1 MEPSAA
7 SDVARVRLLG
17 LGNELLA
24 DDAFGILVAR
34 EAAGRFPDLEVVT
47 TSESGLALLDYLSGV
62 SRLLIVDTIQTGRGE
77 PGTLYSFDAAEL
89 RAAPAGAP
97 HGAGLREVL
106 DLAGAL
112 GLSRPDEI
120 RILAVEAADC
130 VTLGG
135 PMHPAVEAAMAA
147 ALEWIAE
154 QLGRPGCAGG
164 EPPPPRPR

>member
-7 SDVARVRLLG
+7 NDAARVRLLG

-34 EAAGRFPDLEVVT
+34 KAAERFPGLDVVT

-62 SRLLIVDTIQTGRGE
+62 NCLLIVDTIQTGRAQ
-77 PGTLYSFDAAEL
+77 PGTLYNFDAGEL

-112 GLSRPDEI
+112 GLDRPAHI

-130 VTLGG
+130 ATLGG
-135 PMHPAVEAAMAA
+135 PMHPAVEAAIPA
-147 ALEWIAE
+147 ALDWVAE
-154 QLGRPGCAGG
+154 QLGSPACIPA
-164 EPPPPRPR
+164 PDSTKNP

>member
-1 MEPSAA
+1 MEPSAG
-7 SDVARVRLLG
+7 SDAARVRLLG

-34 EAAGRFPDLEVVT
+34 QAAARFPGLEVVT

-62 SRLLIVDTIQTGRGE
+62 SRLLIVDTIQTGRAE
-77 PGTLYSFDAAEL
+77 PGTLYAFDAEGL
-89 RAAPAGAP
+89 RVAPAAAP

-112 GLSRPDEI
+112 RLEKPEQI

-130 VTLGG
+130 LTLGG
-135 PMHPAVEAAMAA
+135 RMHPAVEEAIPA
-147 ALEWIAE
+147 ALEWVAE
-154 QLGRPGCAGG
+154 QLATLTSHGAERPA
-164 EPPPPRPR
+164 PPAR